1 MAKAKLRFSE
11 VDELTDEGA
20 LEHSREKYARYQDDK
35 ERGKNLDEE
44 EDREDTRKDYESKH
58 TLDSDEEEDVKY
70 KKLDVDKIDGQEE
83 AGQEYEGNTKIMA
96 FNMKEDLEEGHFD
109 ADGNFIFDK
118 KETEIKDAWLDNID
132 WANVK
137 ADAGDQWHQ
146 KNEEDSSTTKNLG
159 DSEHKS
165 IYEKIASMLKPNET
179 IERAL
184 TRLGKEKGLSAAE
197 ERRKRWAAKKAGK
210 EYVDEKNFAVKEL
223 TGLTDSLV
231 SNGEMEAYQ
240 YTLEKVQYMIQEL
253 QSKAVD
259 VLDIFSDEVPTC
271 SIKGESKQTDEAAR
285 SNSSDVVWEYKL
297 SNDENAEIIG
307 PVSSQEMMK
316 LQGEGKFENGGW
328 ARKKGMQAFY
338 TIARLDFEIYI

>member
-1 MAKAKLRFSE
+1 MAKSKLRLSE

-20 LEHSREKYARYQDDK
+20 LEHSREKYARYQ
-35 ERGKNLDEE
+35 NDEE
-44 EDREDTRKDYESKH
+44 EKNSDEEENGEDIRKDYQSKH
-58 TLDSDEEEDVKY
+58 TLDSDEEEEVKY

-83 AGQEYEGNTKIMA
+83 ACQEYEGNTKIMA

-109 ADGNFIFDK
+109 TAGNFIFNK
-118 KETEIKDAWLDNID
+118 KESEIKDAWLDNVD

-137 ADAGDQWHQ
+137 ANAGNQWHK

-159 DSEHKS
+159 DSELKS
-165 IYEKIASMLKPNET
+165 IYEKIVSMLKSNET
-179 IERAL
+179 IEQAL
-184 TRLGKEKGLSAAE
+184 ARFGKEKGLSAAE
-197 ERRKRWAAKKAGK
+197 ERKKRWAAKKAGK
-210 EYVDEKNFAVKEL
+210 EYVDEKNFVVKEL
-223 TGLTDSLV
+223 TGLADTLV

-259 VLDIFSDEVPTC
+259 VLDMFSSEAPTF
-271 SIKGESKQTDEAAR
+271 STKGESKQTDETGR
-285 SNSSDVVWEYKL
+285 STSNAVVWEYKL

-307 PVSSQEMMK
+307 PVSSEEMMK
-316 LQGEGKFENGGW
+316 LQGEGKFANGGW
-328 ARKKGMQAFY
+328 ARKKGMQTFY

>member
-1 MAKAKLRFSE
+1 MAKSRLRFSE
-11 VDELTDEGA
+11 VDELTNEGA
-20 LEHSREKYARYQDDK
+20 LEHSREKYARYQDDEEK
-35 ERGKNLDEE
+35 EKNCDDEGNG
-44 EDREDTRKDYESKH
+44 DDARKDYQSKH

-70 KKLDVDKIDGQEE
+70 KKLDMEKIDGQEE
-83 AGQEYEGNTKIMA
+83 AGLEYEGDTKIMA

-137 ADAGDQWHQ
+137 ANAGDQWHQ
-146 KNEEDSSTTKNLG
+146 KNEEDSSTTKILG

-165 IYEKIASMLKPNET
+165 IYEKIASMLKSNET

-184 TRLGKEKGLSAAE
+184 ARLGKEKGLSAAE

-210 EYVDEKNFAVKEL
+210 EYVNDKNFAVKEL
-223 TGLTDSLV
+223 TGLTDTLV

-259 VLDIFSDEVPTC
+259 VLDMFSDEAPTC
-271 SIKGESKQTDEAAR
+271 STRGENKQTDGAAR
-285 SNSSDVVWEYKL
+285 SASSVIWEYKL
-297 SNDENAEIIG
+297 SNDEDAEIFG
-307 PVSSQEMMK
+307 PVSSEQMMK

-328 ARKKGMQAFY
+328 ARKKGMQTFY
-338 TIARLDFEIYI
+338 TIARLDFEIYV

>member
-1 MAKAKLRFSE
+1 MAKSKVRFSE

-20 LEHSREKYARYQDDK
+20 LQHSRAKYARYQDDEK
-35 ERGKNLDEE
+35 RNSDEE
-44 EDREDTRKDYESKH
+44 ENDEGTRKDYQSKH
-58 TLDSDEEEDVKY
+58 TLDSDEEEEVKY
-70 KKLDVDKIDGQEE
+70 NKLDVDRIDGQEE
-83 AGQEYEGNTKIMA
+83 ADLEYEGNTKIMP

-137 ADAGDQWHQ
+137 ADAGDQWNQ

-159 DSEHKS
+159 DSELKN
-165 IYEKIASMLKPNET
+165 IYEKIASMLKSNET

-184 TRLGKEKGLSAAE
+184 ARFGKEKGLSAAE

-210 EYVDEKNFAVKEL
+210 EYVNEKNFAVKEL
-223 TGLTDSLV
+223 TGLTDTLV

-253 QSKAVD
+253 KSKAAD
-259 VLDIFSDEVPTC
+259 ILDMFSDETPTC
-271 SIKGESKQTDEAAR
+271 SARGKSKQTSETAR
-285 SNSSDVVWEYKL
+285 STSNAVVWEYKL
-297 SNDENAEIIG
+297 SNDEDAKIIG
-307 PVSSQEMMK
+307 PVSSEEMMK

-328 ARKKGMQAFY
+328 ARKKGMQTFY